1 MPPQAVGVRKCLPMF
16 GAAEAKARRRG
27 RTHSGPPST
36 GATITLYT
44 LYTSLRYT
52 LYLSISEFLFP
63 EISLCDETPIWTE
76 VWPTRPTPPSFINQ
90 AARDGAYFDRERRAG
105 ARDQILYNKDLHAE
119 SINER
124 D

>member
-1 MPPQAVGVRKCLPMF
+1 MRAHTPDPQAQEPL
-16 GAAEAKARRRG
+16 
-27 RTHSGPPST
+27 S
-36 GATITLYT
+36 LY
-44 LYTSLRYT
+44 
-52 LYLSISEFLFP
+52 
-63 EISLCDETPIWTE
+63 IWTE
-76 VWPTRPTPPSFINQ
+76 VWPWVWPTRPTPPSFINQ

>member
-36 GATITLYT
+36 GATITLYI
-44 LYTSLRYT
+44 Y
-52 LYLSISEFLFP
+52 
-63 EISLCDETPIWTE
+63 IWTE

>member
-16 GAAEAKARRRG
+16 GAAEAKARRRA

-36 GATITLYT
+36 GATITLYM
-44 LYTSLRYT
+44 
-52 LYLSISEFLFP
+52 
-63 EISLCDETPIWTE
+63 DGGVAGW

>member
-1 MPPQAVGVRKCLPMF
+1 MPYLETTKPWEVSDELYMDGGVAVGV
-16 GAAEAKARRRG
+16 ADT
-27 RTHSGPPST
+27 THT
-36 GATITLYT
+36 A
-44 LYTSLRYT
+44 
-52 LYLSISEFLFP
+52 
-63 EISLCDETPIWTE
+63 
-76 VWPTRPTPPSFINQ
+76 PPSFINQ

>member
-1 MPPQAVGVRKCLPMF
+1 VGAHTPDPQAQEPL
-16 GAAEAKARRRG
+16 
-27 RTHSGPPST
+27 S
-36 GATITLYT
+36 LYI
-44 LYTSLRYT
+44 Y
-52 LYLSISEFLFP
+52 
-63 EISLCDETPIWTE
+63 IWTE

>member
-16 GAAEAKARRRG
+16 GAAEAKARRRA

-44 LYTSLRYT
+44 SFYSPRFPYVTKPPLA
-52 LYLSISEFLFP
+52 SIY
-63 EISLCDETPIWTE
+63 IWTE

>member
-16 GAAEAKARRRG
+16 GAAEAKARRRA

-44 LYTSLRYT
+44 YIRIYDLIY
-52 LYLSISEFLFP
+52 EVWP
-63 EISLCDETPIWTE
+63 WVWPW